1 MKSNMVNIDDRLIAK
16 SMKKVFMEE
25 IEEIEYE
32 LKNLYNKYDIN
43 NSNELET
50 KIKQNTCDDNIKK
63 DLERIKELE
72 DELNKLNTYLR
83 DVNIKAI

>member
-1 MKSNMVNIDDRLIAK
+1 MVNIDDRLIAK